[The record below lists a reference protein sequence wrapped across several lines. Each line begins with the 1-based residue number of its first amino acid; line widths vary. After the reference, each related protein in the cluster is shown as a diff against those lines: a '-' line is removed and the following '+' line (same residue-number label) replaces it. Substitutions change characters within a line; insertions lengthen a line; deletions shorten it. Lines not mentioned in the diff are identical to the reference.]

1 MLCPFKPVYER
12 MKKMKIL
19 DKITLVLF
27 SIIMLILS
35 IISSL
40 LVFGWIELVN
50 IEKVVKMVINNQV
63 ASNITIACAGI
74 FTLLAIKGIFFS
86 GTKNKKDETMVDNKN
101 GILLENADG
110 KLFITRETIE
120 NLVSSTVKGFDSA
133 EEVTTKI
140 ELTPDN
146 NLLVFINMTVKE
158 NAIIKELSTNLQ
170 SKIKDSIKKAT
181 DLEVKEVNIKVRN
194 IEPVK
199 EIVQG

>member
-50 IEKVVKMVINNQV
+50 IETVVKMV
-63 ASNITIACAGI
+63 ITIACAGI

-86 GTKNKKDETMVDNKN
+86 GTKNKKDETVVDNKN

-181 DLEVKEVNIKVRN
+181 DLEVKEVNIKVKN

-199 EIVQG
+199 EIVQE

>member
-19 DKITLVLF
+19 DKIILVLF
-27 SIIMLILS
+27 SIIMLVLSVISS
-35 IISSL
+35 III
-40 LVFGWIELVN
+40 VGWVDLDSIE
-50 IEKVVKMVINNQV
+50 VVIKMIISNQV
-63 ASNITIACAGI
+63 ASNITIVCAGI
-74 FTLLAIKGIFFS
+74 IALLAIKGIFFS
-86 GTKNKKDETMVDNKN
+86 GTKSNKEETSINNKS

-120 NLVSSTVKGFDSA
+120 NLVNSTVKGFDSA

-146 NLLVFINMTVKE
+146 NLLVFVNMTVKE
-158 NAIIKELSTNLQ
+158 TAVIKELSTNLQ
-170 SKIKDSIKKAT
+170 AKIKETLKAST
-181 DLEVKEVNIKVRN
+181 DLEVKEVNIKVKN